1 MNRGYCDA
9 ATREITS
16 LFRFGEFGGMARGED
31 SAISFFHVS
40 LCESLWWGGG
50 GGFVATLFATP
61 LFFYE
66 GKRRRVRVK
75 IASGASRIRF
85 EDNSK
90 FLL

>member
-1 MNRGYCDA
+1 
-9 ATREITS
+9 
-16 LFRFGEFGGMARGED
+16 MARGED

-40 LCESLWWGGG
+40 LWWRGG